1 MIKFNIIKRSSS
13 VLFFI
18 ILFLV
23 IFVSCGSNQQKKV
36 VITFLD
42 YLKNERFEESM
53 MYLYDNE
60 SKETYRKYIESLINM
75 DNSDEDM
82 KKIHDIIKNKVMDF
96 TYSVGE
102 VKKVTNEIFKVKVTI
117 NNFNL
122 YDAYRKTLQH
132 ILLNGNGENLENTSG
147 TSYIAN
153 LFVSYADSIER
164 KSTDGEF
171 TVVKRDNKYI
181 IELND
186 EILYVLFSSYLEI
199 ISHLN

>member
-1 MIKFNIIKRSSS
+1 MIKFNIIKRRSSIIF
-13 VLFFI
+13 VI
-18 ILFLV
+18 ILSLAV
-23 IFVSCGSNQQKKV
+23 FVSCGSNQQKKV
-36 VITFLD
+36 VINFLD
-42 YLKNERFEESM
+42 DLKNEKFEESM

-60 SKETYRKYIESLINM
+60 YKETYRKYTESLINM

-96 TYSVGE
+96 TYSIGE
-102 VKKVTNEIFKVKVTI
+102 VKKVTDDIFKVKVTI

-132 ILLNGNGENLENTSG
+132 ILLNENGENLDNTSG
-147 TSYIAN
+147 TSYIVN
-153 LFVSYADSIER
+153 LFVSYAEGIER
-164 KSTDGEF
+164 KSTEGEF

-181 IELND
+181 IELSD
-186 EILYVLFSSYLEI
+186 EILYVLFSSYFEI